1 MLKVAGGMEER
12 RLQQLFQFIFLDRE
26 KDGGKGMDRA
36 VKKKYCQFFQSVL
49 KTPVSENMDPKELK
63 NFLEQK
69 SRSLLAVLLRT
80 PGSIP

>member
-36 VKKKYCQFFQSVL
+36 VKKNIASFFSLVL
-49 KTPVSENMDPKELK
+49 KTPVSENMDQK
-63 NFLEQK
+63 N
-69 SRSLLAVLLRT
+69 
-80 PGSIP
+80 